1 MPTFFIFERKKRVFV
16 SNCYLLLFFLLFY
29 LVIIKKVCI
38 FASFELH
45 YKTIFVMKRLVLLA
59 MAFATFAQITWAQKD
74 VDTYVAVTEEED
86 PNTFAVIIS
95 NENYKHEAKVPF
107 AINDGA
113 IFKRY
118 LMKTLGVPEHNIK
131 YVADASLND
140 MNYNLSWLEKVINV
154 KKSEARAIVYY
165 SGHGMPDED
174 SKKAYLL
181 PVDGYSTEPTSGLST
196 EALYKRLGAMPSSQ
210 TLVFL
215 DACFSGS
222 KREGDMMKAA
232 RGVAIK
238 AKSAPVSGNMVVFS
252 AAQGNETAYPLKS
265 KEHGLFTYFVLD
277 KLQKSKGDV
286 TLGELSDYVTK
297 QVSETSI
304 VVNEKSQ
311 TPTVT
316 APVGSTDWR
325 NWKMASKAAGKYET
339 LPKFVAP
346 AQTPAANQGAQSE
359 TPAQHK
365 PAVKSILKRRT
376 TTTTSE

>member
-1 MPTFFIFERKKRVFV
+1 
-16 SNCYLLLFFLLFY
+16 
-29 LVIIKKVCI
+29 
-38 FASFELH
+38 
-45 YKTIFVMKRLVLLA
+45 MKRLILFAIVLT
-59 MAFATFAQITWAQKD
+59 AFAHISWAQKD
-74 VDTYVAVTEEED
+74 VDTYIAVNECED

-95 NENYKHEAKVPF
+95 NEHYKHEASVPF
-107 AINDGA
+107 ALNDGA

-118 LMKTLGVPEHNIK
+118 LMKTLGVPEQNIK

-140 MNYNLSWLEKVINV
+140 MNYNLAWLEKIINV
-154 KKSEARAIVYY
+154 KKQTARAIVYY

-196 EALYKRLGAMPSSQ
+196 EVLYKRLSAMPAKQ

-222 KREGDMMKAA
+222 KREGDMMKSA

-252 AAQGNETAYPLKS
+252 AAQGNETAYPHKS
-265 KEHGLFTYFVLD
+265 KEHGLFTYFLLE
-277 KLQKSKGDV
+277 KLQASCGAV
-286 TLGELSDYVTK
+286 SLGELSDYVTK
-297 QVSETSI
+297 NVAETSI

-316 APVGSTDWR
+316 APVGSNDWR
-325 NWKMASKAAGKYET
+325 NWMMAETAATKFEN
-339 LPKFVAP
+339 LPKIQHSVSSDSQSGQIAAP
-346 AQTPAANQGAQSE
+346 QPR
-359 TPAQHK
+359 HK
-365 PAVKSILKRRT
+365 AGGVSVLKRRVA
-376 TTTTSE
+376 TSNE

>member
-1 MPTFFIFERKKRVFV
+1 MKRV
-16 SNCYLLLFFLLFY
+16 
-29 LVIIKKVCI
+29 IIFTMV
-38 FASFELH
+38 
-45 YKTIFVMKRLVLLA
+45 
-59 MAFATFAQITWAQKD
+59 ATFAQLLWAQRD
-74 VDTYVAVTEEED
+74 VDTYIAVNEVED

-107 AINDGA
+107 ALNDGA

-118 LMKTLGVPEHNIK
+118 LMKTLGVPEQNIK

-140 MNYNLSWLEKVINV
+140 MNYNLSWLEKIINV
-154 KKSEARAIVYY
+154 KKKEARAIVYY

-196 EALYKRLGAMPSSQ
+196 EALYKRLGAMPSAQ

-238 AKSAPVSGNMVVFS
+238 AKSAPVEGNMVVFS

-265 KEHGLFTYFVLD
+265 KEHGMFTYFLLE
-277 KLQKSKGDV
+277 KLQKSGGEV
-286 TLGELSDYVTK
+286 TLGELSEYVNK
-297 QVSETSI
+297 KVSETSI

-325 NWKMASKAAGKYET
+325 SWKMAEKAANKFET
-339 LPKFVAP
+339 LPKI
-346 AQTPAANQGAQSE
+346 
-359 TPAQHK
+359 TPAQQAPVGNQNAPSASPVQNR

-376 TTTTSE
+376 TSENNN

>member
-1 MPTFFIFERKKRVFV
+1 
-16 SNCYLLLFFLLFY
+16 
-29 LVIIKKVCI
+29 
-38 FASFELH
+38 
-45 YKTIFVMKRLVLLA
+45 MKRLIL
-59 MAFATFAQITWAQKD
+59 FALVSTLVQMVWAQKD
-74 VDTYVAVTEEED
+74 VDTYIAVNEVED
-86 PNTFAVIIS
+86 PNTYAVIIS

-107 AINDGA
+107 ALNDGA

-118 LMKTLGVPEHNIK
+118 LMKTLGVPEQNIK

-140 MNYNLSWLEKVINV
+140 MNYNLSWLERVVNV
-154 KKSEARAIVYY
+154 KQKEARAIVYY

-196 EALYKRLGAMPSSQ
+196 EALYKRLGAMPASQ

-252 AAQGNETAYPLKS
+252 AAQGNETAYPLQS
-265 KEHGLFTYFVLD
+265 KEHGL
-277 KLQKSKGDV
+277 QKSAGAV

-297 QVSETSI
+297 QVAETSI

-316 APVGSTDWR
+316 APVGTTDWR
-325 NWKMASKAAGKYET
+325 NWKMANKAAKKFET
-339 LPKFVAP
+339 MPKIVPTVQTEAPAAANTAQP
-346 AQTPAANQGAQSE
+346 AQTPKTRQRSFLKRNNTANQE
-359 TPAQHK
+359 NP
-365 PAVKSILKRRT
+365 
-376 TTTTSE
+376 E